1 MEDVKQNNQT
11 EKKTKLKKAL
21 FIVECVVILLCVI
34 LSVIVI
40 LQPGET
46 AKNGTSKFL
55 PVQTDSMTPTIKV
68 GALVVTKNPTEDTYD
83 LGTIVTFKVNASP
96 SYLNTHRIVGYR
108 YADES
113 GKFKVEYYKKGEME
127 TAQDFYEKYSSQGFS
142 IHSYVTRGDK
152 YTIEYSSMDDCSILT
167 DPSVTYSDIDDSI
180 YLFHNE
186 VVRVY
191 SWHIGGV
198 GAVISWFMQPLNFF
212 LTIIIPLILL
222 FSYNV
227 YGVVKVVIAM
237 KLEGAKAQAVLDE
250 EAIKKKA
257 IEEYLEAQRKANNA
271 PSGDK
276 NDTENT

>member
-1 MEDVKQNNQT
+1 MENVKQNNQPNQ
-11 EKKTKLKKAL
+11 KTKLKNTL
-21 FIVECVVILLCVI
+21 FIIECVVILLCVI

-40 LQPGET
+40 LQPGEVS
-46 AKNGTSKFL
+46 KKGTSKFL
-55 PVQTDSMTPTIKV
+55 PVQTDSMSPTIKT
-68 GALVVTKNPTEDTYD
+68 GALVVTKDPSSETYD
-83 LGTIVTFKVNASP
+83 LGTIVTFLVNASP

-108 YADES
+108 YADQN
-113 GKFKVEYYKKGEME
+113 GKFQVAYYKKGEME
-127 TAQDFYEKYSSQGFS
+127 TAQDFYEKYSSSGFT

-152 YTIEYSSMDDCSILT
+152 YTITYSDMDDCSVLT
-167 DPSVTYSDIDDSI
+167 DSSVTYADIDDSI

-198 GAVISWFMQPLNFF
+198 GAVITWFMQPLNFF

-222 FSYNV
+222 FAYNV
-227 YGVVKVVIAM
+227 YGVVKAVIAM

-257 IEEYLEAQRKANNA
+257 IEEYLEAQKKANNA
-271 PSGDK
+271 PSGDE